1 MNQQNFKLSQFV
13 IWLIKGHQ
21 IRSRH
26 FLLMKTI
33 GTMLEEDSAFN
44 NINTCLA
51 SLTSLILFS
60 SMMEIYSYFKYNN
73 KVNINMP
80 ESELSPESFV
90 CKSQMLLYRLQ
101 VYTYIYIV
109 MNIFFLVPPKERDS
123 SCHAGM
129 R

>member
-1 MNQQNFKLSQFV
+1 
-13 IWLIKGHQ
+13 
-21 IRSRH
+21 
-26 FLLMKTI
+26 MKTI

-60 SMMEIYSYFKYNN
+60 SIMEIYSYFKYNN
-73 KVNINMP
+73 KVNRKYYNMP
-80 ESELSPESFV
+80 EPELSPESFV

-101 VYTYIYIV
+101 VYTYVV